1 MGGRERVQLTGAA
14 GFGVYK
20 IPTSAR
26 ANLVSLTFL
35 VQYRLY
41 LWKHEL
47 TILLSFGVEF
57 YLSQLYLFPC
67 DCFIPTAVPY

>member
-1 MGGRERVQLTGAA
+1 VGSREKVQLTGAA

-35 VQYRLY
+35 VRYRLY
-41 LWKHEL
+41 LWKREL
-47 TILLSFGVEF
+47 TILLLFGVEF
-57 YLSQLYLFPC
+57 YLSHYDICLL
-67 DCFIPTAVPY
+67 

>member
-1 MGGRERVQLTGAA
+1 VGAA

-35 VQYRLY
+35 VQYRLC
-41 LWKHEL
+41 LWKREL
-47 TILLSFGVEF
+47 TILLSFGVEL
-57 YLSQLYLFPC
+57 LSVQLYLFLVIVSYLRPS
-67 DCFIPTAVPY
+67 PS